1 MKDCGLLIYVP
12 DANEQ
17 TPSSYCG
24 IADMLYSGGEQLSN
38 CSTVDG
44 LSADILQVSQK
55 LAALALLATLFVS
68 VWCMWKTGYSGA
80 GMSSARADY
89 RSSLSR

>member
-1 MKDCGLLIYVP
+1 MKDCRLLIYVS
-12 DANEQ
+12 DADEQ

-44 LSADILQVSQK
+44 LSADILQVYITACYFSIISNY
-55 LAALALLATLFVS
+55 LH
-68 VWCMWKTGYSGA
+68 
-80 GMSSARADY
+80 
-89 RSSLSR
+89 